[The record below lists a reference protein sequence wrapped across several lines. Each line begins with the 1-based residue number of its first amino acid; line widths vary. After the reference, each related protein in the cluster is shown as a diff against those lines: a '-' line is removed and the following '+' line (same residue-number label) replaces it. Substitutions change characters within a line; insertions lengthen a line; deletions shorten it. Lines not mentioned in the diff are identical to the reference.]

1 MAVRT
6 AIRMVKYSPGTCWR
20 DSASR
25 SATTALTVATEVALA
40 SEHRARNGRVGFGA
54 SCSQR
59 NDGDGLLF
67 GVDKDL
73 EELSCSKMADR
84 TKEMDGSFV
93 RGSRLE
99 SSRMDEKG
107 LQ

>member
-1 MAVRT
+1 
-6 AIRMVKYSPGTCWR
+6 MVL
-20 DSASR
+20 SR
-25 SATTALTVATEVALA
+25 PSTHLVLDGDKRVSFCDDGVNGKRRRSRWPWSIVLAT
-40 SEHRARNGRVGFGA
+40 A
-54 SCSQR
+54 SCSTMEASR
-59 NDGDGLLF
+59 KDRGNDDDGLSF
-67 GVDKDL
+67 EVDEDL
-73 EELSCSKMADR
+73 EELSCSSIADR